1 MKGARKL
8 KKKIWHK
15 LVMICFLTFACCMSY
30 HNSSVQAA
38 TKKYHTKKYYKSRK
52 VKIQTSATTNYG
64 EILYYAKHKE
74 RTVIK
79 KTKKVKTVFYK
90 HTKTVTTTKKV
101 KKTKKK

>member
-1 MKGARKL
+1 
-8 KKKIWHK
+8 
-15 LVMICFLTFACCMSY
+15 MICFLTFACCMSY

-79 KTKKVKTVFYK
+79 DKKEISVF
-90 HTKTVTTTKKV
+90 KKETCDRRCKMV
-101 KKTKKK
+101 SS

>member
-64 EILYYAKHKE
+64 EILYMQN
-74 RTVIK
+74 IK
-79 KTKKVKTVFYK
+79 SELLLKRQK
-90 HTKTVTTTKKV
+90 
-101 KKTKKK
+101 

>member
-79 KTKKVKTVFYK
+79 KTKKVKQFFISILK
-90 HTKTVTTTKKV
+90 QSQQQKK
-101 KKTKKK
+101 